1 MDVQV
6 KEMTP
11 CHGSLISALNFAL
24 DIGVKLGTKM
34 NNVLEWV
41 QNELKFSH

>member
-1 MDVQV
+1 
-6 KEMTP
+6 MTT
-11 CHGSLISALNFAL
+11 CHGSLISELNSAL
-24 DIGVKLGTKM
+24 DITIKLWTKM